1 MEDCSNL
8 REGKFKNLRGDILST
23 RVVTFKGGI
32 HPPTSKE
39 LTNKVEITEAKPPK
53 EVVLPLSQHIGAPC
67 AALVS
72 VGDEVCVGQKI
83 GEADAFVSA
92 PVHSSVSGTVKA
104 IQTRD
109 TVMGKGKC
117 IVIESDGKFTVHE
130 SVKPKGSIESLSADE
145 LKSIVKECGLTGMGG
160 ASFPTHVKLSPNKPI
175 DTFIVNGAECEPY
188 LTDDHRVMVEKP
200 DNIVLGVRAI
210 AKILG
215 VKKSYIAIETNKPD
229 GIEVLTKACEAYPE
243 IEVIGLQ
250 PKYPQGDE
258 KRLINAVTGREVP
271 SGGLPM
277 DAGCVVDN
285 IGTVCTFGNTI
296 KTGIPLVERVVTV
309 TGNIVKE
316 PKNLL
321 VKLGTN
327 FQDLIDQCGGLTEPA
342 GKIISGGPM
351 MGNPQWSTN
360 VPVVKATSS
369 ILILSRKEAI
379 LPEPSN
385 CIRCGK
391 CIEACPVHLQP
402 LILSKLAE
410 RKNYKEADKYNAAD
424 CIECGSCSYVC
435 PAKRR
440 LVENIR
446 VAKREVIAMRRKQK
460 K

>member
-1 MEDCSNL
+1 M
-8 REGKFKNLRGDILST
+8 ST

-39 LTNKVEITEAKPPK
+39 LTEKVAITVASPPK
-53 EVVLPLSQHIGAPC
+53 EVVLPLSMHIGAPC
-67 AALVS
+67 SPIVN
-72 VGDEVCVGQKI
+72 VGDKVCVGQKI
-83 GEADAFVSA
+83 GNTDAFVSA
-92 PVHSSVSGTVKA
+92 PIHSSVSGTVKA
-104 IQTRD
+104 IEIRD

-117 IVIESDGKFTVHE
+117 IVIESDGLFTVDE
-130 SVKPKGSIESLSADE
+130 SVKPKGNLEDLSADE
-145 LKSIVKECGLTGMGG
+145 LKSIIRDCGLTGMGG
-160 ASFPTHVKLSPNKPI
+160 ASFPTVVKVSPNKPV

-188 LTDDHRVMVEKP
+188 LTDDHRVMIERSDDV
-200 DNIVLGVRAI
+200 VLGVRAI

-215 VKKSYIAIETNKPD
+215 VKNSYIAIETNKPD
-229 GIEVLTKACEAYPE
+229 GIEALEKASENYPE
-243 IEVIGLQ
+243 IEVLGLI

-285 IGTVCTFGNTI
+285 IGTVATFGNAI
-296 KTGIPLVERVVTV
+296 RTGMPLVERVVTV
-309 TGNIVKE
+309 TGKIVKE

-321 VKLGTN
+321 VRLGTT

-351 MGNPQWSTN
+351 MGNPQWTTN

-369 ILILSRKEAI
+369 ILIFSREEAT

-391 CIEACPVHLQP
+391 CIDACPVHLQP
-402 LILSKLAE
+402 LILAKLAE
-410 RKNYKEADKYNAAD
+410 KKDYKEAEKYNAAD
-424 CIECGSCSYVC
+424 CIECGSCSFVC

-446 VAKREVIAMRRKQK
+446 VAKREVLAMKRKQK